1 MICWWVAVKAIFEM
15 TDACLAA
22 STTASRSPKSNNSHC
37 SETAETAPLA
47 DPLPSRLVP
56 RAPLCPL
63 LP

>member
-1 MICWWVAVKAIFEM
+1 M